1 MQNIMK
7 LFMMVIIIG
16 VGSLLTLPSQAEAK
30 KCYKIALSHYTGW
43 EPHGYIKANGI
54 LQKHAKKHGVCIEYS
69 DWLSYIPS
77 IEAYVVGEFD
87 GVVMTN
93 MDAIAIAGMGGI
105 DSTALIVGDY
115 SNGND
120 GILTKQGKSCQDLK
134 GRDIKLEQ
142 FSVSHYL
149 LARCLQKQ
157 GLSERDVKV
166 VQTKELDITP
176 IFQTSRD
183 PKETIVTWNPHL
195 MTARQTPG
203 ANLIFTS
210 KDTMGEIIDILWVRT
225 DMPDNVK
232 KALVGAWFEAM
243 DIMQSG
249 NHQGKEARAFMAEQ
263 AGASLPEFEAQLK
276 TTAMFYTAA
285 DAVRFTESAKL
296 KETMDNVRNFLFDV
310 GLFEGANSADAV
322 GIEYADGS
330 IIGDKNNVKI
340 RFDSRWMRMAIE

>member
-1 MQNIMK
+1 M
-7 LFMMVIIIG
+7 LVLALLLL
-16 VGSLLTLPSQAEAK
+16 GSSEAVLAKDGSK

-43 EPHGYIKANGI
+43 EPHGFIKENGI
-54 LQKHAKKHGVCIEYS
+54 LEKHAKENGVCIEYS

-77 IEAYVVGEFD
+77 IEAYVVGEYD

-93 MDAIAIAGMGGI
+93 MDALAIAGVGGV

-120 GILTKQGKSCQDLK
+120 GVLTKQGETCKDLK
-134 GRDIKLEQ
+134 GRSVKLEQ

-183 PKETIVTWNPHL
+183 AQETVVTWNPHL

-210 KDTMGEIIDILWVRT
+210 KDTPGEIIDILWVRSEV
-225 DMPDNVK
+225 PDGVK
-232 KALVGAWFEAM
+232 RALVGAWFEAM
-243 DIMQSG
+243 SIMQAG
-249 NHQGKEARAFMAEQ
+249 DQNGKEARMFMAKQ
-263 AGASLPEFEAQLK
+263 AGASLAEFEAQLK
-276 TTAMFYTAA
+276 TTAMFYSAE
-285 DAVRFTESAKL
+285 DAVSFTESEQM
-296 KETMDNVRNFLFDV
+296 KETMDHVRHFLFDL
-310 GLFEGANSADAV
+310 GLYEGASSADAV

-330 IIGDKNNVKI
+330 VTGDKNNVKI
-340 RFDSRWMRMAIE
+340 RFDSRWMRMEAE